1 MRTRPTTRRAATKAS
16 APPLEAKRLLIS
28 GHVQGVGF
36 RYSLLHTARRF
47 GATGWVRNVR
57 AGGVEAVVQG
67 TRDVVESMIEWSR
80 RGPDGARVDD
90 VDVSDASGTF
100 FGFEIRDTI

>member
-1 MRTRPTTRRAATKAS
+1 MPTRPTTPRVATK
-16 APPLEAKRLLIS
+16 PPLETKRLLIS

-36 RYSLLHTARRF
+36 RYSLLHTARRI
-47 GATGWVRNVR
+47 GVSGWVRNVR

-67 TRDVVESMIEWSR
+67 THDAIEAMLDWAR

-90 VDVSDASGTF
+90 VDVSVASGTF
-100 FGFEIRDTI
+100 LGFEIRDTI